1 MLKLQRQGRIG
12 TFALNSEQ
20 EAAQVGAGLAM
31 GDKDWLVPS
40 FREGA
45 IRMMRGVPL
54 VNDLLFYNGF
64 EECCWMAKV
73 CWLCPSQ
80 KKGRRFNP
88 WLAFIRFEG

>member
-1 MLKLQRQGRIG
+1 MVLAREADERMLKLQRQGRIG

-64 EECCWMAKV
+64 EECCWMAKSV
-73 CWLCPSQ
+73 LVVP
-80 KKGRRFNP
+80 KPEERAPF
-88 WLAFIRFEG
+88 